1 MTAKTKFT
9 KTKTALK
16 QHTYNL
22 SDMKH
27 DPHCRRRDWFVD
39 SELGDSDSVSN
50 AH

>member
-16 QHTYNL
+16 QYTYNL
-22 SDMKH
+22 SDMRH
-27 DPHCRRRDWFVD
+27 DPSCWFVD